1 MKVAFFSDSK
11 INSGGSLHVTFS
23 AAKILNKLNIEGI
36 DVDFVVTQ
44 KSVYKELTS
53 KYHDKIKFFDEN
65 YFLNKVSSILYRN
78 FFYKKIYH
86 KFSLNNCLE
95 TFAKENK
102 YDLIF
107 FITPSPLVLLC
118 NKINFIYS
126 IWEFSHKEYPAL
138 PEYDENTISNREL
151 YYAYACNHAFKVI
164 LFNEKSKKDFLKY
177 YLINETRIETFFFS
191 PDIVDY
197 TIGSNLN
204 IENIIKKKEYI
215 FYPAQ
220 FWPHK
225 NHIYLLHALK
235 EYNLKQKEKIYLV
248 LTGHDKGSLNLIKI
262 YIKKLNMGDE
272 VIIFNYLDKSDLCYL
287 YKNCFAVVFPSLI
300 GSQSLPLLEAFFFNK
315 PIIYNEKTLDSSY
328 QKATLALNI
337 DDIHSLGLNIE
348 KLKKNSQLRESL
360 VQEGKKIYN
369 ETLNFNNI
377 ELKLKKILKEYYF
390 FNKN

>member
-1 MKVAFFSDSK
+1 LYAKC
-11 INSGGSLHVTFS
+11 LS
-23 AAKILNKLNIEGI
+23 AA
-36 DVDFVVTQ
+36 DVDYMQ
-44 KSVYKELTS
+44 
-53 KYHDKIKFFDEN
+53 IDETG
-65 YFLNKVSSILYRN
+65 LS
-78 FFYKKIYH
+78 
-86 KFSLNNCLE
+86 
-95 TFAKENK
+95 
-102 YDLIF
+102 
-107 FITPSPLVLLC
+107 
-118 NKINFIYS
+118 
-126 IWEFSHKEYPAL
+126 
-138 PEYDENTISNREL
+138 
-151 YYAYACNHAFKVI
+151 
-164 LFNEKSKKDFLKY
+164 LKY
-177 YLINETRIETFFFS
+177 EGCIFPHSTLDMAIANAYR
-191 PDIVDY
+191 
-197 TIGSNLN
+197 
-204 IENIIKKKEYI
+204 KEYI

-235 EYNLKQKEKIYLV
+235 EYNLRQKEKIYLV

-348 KLKKNSQLRESL
+348 KLKKNSQLTESL

-369 ETLNFNNI
+369 GTLNFNNI